1 VDDARAAAALLLL
14 ARASGDEDELDAIGG
29 ESLVR
34 GLTADGDARVAY
46 VAACFLL
53 RRLTRAAPGAY
64 RAGLR
69 RLVLR
74 AHAGRRRTMWRRFT

>member
-1 VDDARAAAALLLL
+1 V
-14 ARASGDEDELDAIGG
+14 GG
-29 ESLVR
+29 EAFVR
-34 GLTADGDARVAY
+34 ALTADGDARVAY
-46 VAACFLL
+46 AAACFLL

-74 AHAGRRRTMWRRFT
+74 AQAEDDERLLENPHFRLAALSAG